1 MASQVELN
9 SKIFGGLRAQFSNE
23 RAQAVLTQA
32 ESMFQQSRF
41 QSGLRDGNKPEA
53 YELFE
58 GGWIDRALEFLGFGG
73 WAIGRPGKS
82 LAVKSKP
89 RTSDLQR
96 LHKPS
101 LRPSALAIS
110 QSHSEPT
117 LASILDRLIPDPL
130 PTSQGIGDNAIHH
143 LNVVAF
149 GKPNSGKTSIGS
161 SIFEYLVARYGS
173 GSVYAVRSS
182 RDLVALLDN
191 LPTRPYKAVLL
202 FLDDMTKALENVD
215 RRTRAVLLG
224 ALYDIRGALNRCAG
238 MNEGLVIVLSAVHR
252 FYATPIDLRADAD
265 LLLVRSTGT
274 PGTFDAR
281 TVRRMLGDVVYNQLR
296 EKEERAFVNRSEL
309 GWTGW
314 ASKNGSGMM
323 FVPRCKGRSL
333 VPTVQ
338 IKIPTNHARTILQSR
353 LVAAI
358 YAVLLVTILS
368 MLLVGI
374 I

>member
-9 SKIFGGLRAQFSNE
+9 SKIFRGLRAQFSNE

-58 GGWIDRALEFLGFGG
+58 GGWIDRALEFLGFGR
-73 WAIGRPGKS
+73 WAIGRPGKTPTVQ
-82 LAVKSKP
+82 LKP
-89 RTSDLQR
+89 RTSRSTALQER
-96 LHKPS
+96 S
-101 LRPSALAIS
+101 LKSSVLVLPQRSP
-110 QSHSEPT
+110 EFT
-117 LASILDRLIPDPL
+117 LASILDKLIPEPL

-143 LNVVAF
+143 LNIVAF
-149 GKPNSGKTSIGS
+149 GKPNTGKTSIGS
-161 SIFEYLVARYGS
+161 SIFEYLVSRYGM

-215 RRTRAVLLG
+215 RSTRGVLLG
-224 ALYDIRGALNRCAG
+224 ALYDIRGALSRCAG

-252 FYATPIDLRADAD
+252 FYSTPIDLRADAD
-265 LLLVRSTGT
+265 LLLVRSTCT

-281 TVRRMLGDVVYNQLR
+281 TVRNMLGNSVYNQMR
-296 EKEERAFVNRSEL
+296 KKEGQALVNRSEL

-314 ASKNGSGMM
+314 ASRNGSGMVFIPKCRGPTLM
-323 FVPRCKGRSL
+323 PTVRIK
-333 VPTVQ
+333 VPTR
-338 IKIPTNHARTILQSR
+338 HARTFLQSR
-353 LVAAI
+353 LLAAV
-358 YAVLLVTILS
+358 YAVLLVTVLF
-368 MLLVGI
+368 MLLIGI

>member
-1 MASQVELN
+1 MASLVELN

-58 GGWIDRALEFLGFGG
+58 GGWIDRALEFLGFGH
-73 WAIGRPGKS
+73 WAIGRPGKDLSGQSKQKASGSTHLHERS
-82 LAVKSKP
+82 LKRA
-89 RTSDLQR
+89 
-96 LHKPS
+96 
-101 LRPSALAIS
+101 ALAIL
-110 QSHSEPT
+110 QPNPEAT
-117 LASILDRLIPDPL
+117 LASILDKLIPEPL
-130 PTSQGIGDNAIHH
+130 PRSQGIDDNAIHH
-143 LNVVAF
+143 LNIVAF
-149 GKPNSGKTSIGS
+149 GKPNTGKTSIGS
-161 SIFEYLVARYGS
+161 SICEYLVSRYGA

-191 LPTRPYKAVLL
+191 LPARPYKAVLL
-202 FLDDMTKALENVD
+202 FLDDMTKALDNVD
-215 RRTRAVLLG
+215 RRTRGILLG
-224 ALYDIRGALNRCAG
+224 ALYDIRGALKRCAG
-238 MNEGLVIVLSAVHR
+238 MTEGLVIVLSAVHR
-252 FYATPIDLRADAD
+252 FYSTPIDLRADAD

-281 TVRRMLGDVVYNQLR
+281 TVRSMLGDSVYNQLR
-296 EKEERAFVNRSEL
+296 EKEERALVNRSEL

-314 ASKNGSGMM
+314 ASRNGSGMM
-323 FVPRCKGRSL
+323 FVPRSKGLSL

-338 IKIPTNHARTILQSR
+338 IKTPTKHARTILQNR
-353 LVAAI
+353 LVAAV
-358 YAVLLVTILS
+358 YAALLVTVLF
-368 MLLVGI
+368 LLMIGI

>member
-9 SKIFGGLRAQFSNE
+9 SKVFRGLRAQFSSD
-23 RAQAVLTQA
+23 RAEAVLTQA
-32 ESMFQQSRF
+32 ESMFQQSHF
-41 QSGLRDGNKPEA
+41 QSGLRDGNKAET

-58 GGWIDRALEFLGFGG
+58 GGWIDRALEFLGFGH
-73 WAIGRPGKS
+73 WVIGRPGKNLTVQS
-82 LAVKSKP
+82 RP
-89 RTSDLQR
+89 RASR
-96 LHKPS
+96 SMHLHEPS
-101 LRPSALAIS
+101 LKRSVLALSQPNPEPS
-110 QSHSEPT
+110 
-117 LASILDRLIPDPL
+117 LASILDKLIPEPL
-130 PTSQGIGDNAIHH
+130 PRSQGMGDNAIHH
-143 LNVVAF
+143 LNIVAF
-149 GKPNSGKTSIGS
+149 GKPNTGKTSIGS
-161 SIFEYLVARYGS
+161 SIFEYLVAKYGS

-215 RRTRAVLLG
+215 RKTRGLLLG
-224 ALYDIRGALNRCAG
+224 ALYDIRGALSRCAG

-252 FYATPIDLRADAD
+252 FYLTPIDLRADAD

-281 TVRRMLGDVVYNQLR
+281 TVRSMLGNSVYSQLR
-296 EKEERAFVNRSEL
+296 EKEERALVNRSEL

-314 ASKNGSGMM
+314 ASRNGSGMM
-323 FVPRCKGRSL
+323 FVPRLKGPSL

-338 IKIPTNHARTILQSR
+338 LRIPTNHARTILQNR
-353 LVAAI
+353 LVAAV
-358 YAVLLVTILS
+358 YAVLLVTVLF
-368 MLLVGI
+368 MLLIGI